1 MENYRN
7 KFKNEV
13 KNIYTIENI
22 FLSLIEKEAP
32 DETSY
37 NYLFDTY
44 KRVKNNKK
52 DISIKEISLLGKIE

>member
-32 DETSY
+32 DEASY